1 MDKLSELKSYIPERI
16 YQRLEKKIEYFM
28 PPQSDAVKR
37 GLFTGKS
44 MVVSAPTASGK
55 TLIAEMA
62 ILNSFLSGKKSIYLA
77 PLRALISEKYEDFV
91 KENSDIKAILSI
103 GDYNEKD
110 YNIDKYDVIFASTEK
125 FDSIIR
131 NSLHKI
137 GNIGCI
143 VYDEV
148 HLLSDI
154 GRGPTLEFL
163 VTLNKLLFPNAQ
175 TIGLSATIG
184 NADEL
189 AEWLKA
195 ELVKSDFRPVKLS
208 KKKYFE
214 GELINGSVEKLNS
227 GYEDPLSNIISWLF
241 KNNKQALVFSQ
252 NKRTVVANAK
262 TIGSIIGNKLSDDDK
277 KMLISVS
284 KEVLNVLE
292 RPTTQCELLSD
303 LVKQGVAFHHAGL
316 VNKQRK
322 LIEDNFKNGLI
333 KFIVATPTLAMG
345 VNLPA
350 NTVIINSIRRYGDY
364 GMELLPA
371 IEVEQMM
378 GRAGRP
384 KYDKEGNAIVVA
396 RNEGELDI
404 IEEKY
409 FSGEIEPITSKFN
422 SEIAIRKY
430 TLNLFC
436 LGIYDKEDSVSN
448 FFNETFMHFSG
459 IDVYD
464 KIDDAIS
471 FLEENDFITGNKDK
485 IEVTRM
491 GKLVNSLYIDP
502 LTGSLFIKFIER
514 IKKKEKIDELDLLH
528 VIFCSEE
535 FRNIRLNQKEFQKY
549 EEESY
554 ELDLSAD
561 ENIVDYDRFVS
572 AIKMAHVMQD
582 WISEK
587 NEKYMEEEYGLL
599 PGEFYNILE
608 NTKWLVY
615 SLSEISKVMQL
626 RKREINEI
634 SIRIKNGIK
643 AELIPLV
650 SMPEIGRVRARKLYS
665 AGITSLKLLKEAGLE
680 RLSSLLGRGVAQK
693 VYSYLHKNENT
704 LLDRKVFV

>member
-1 MDKLSELKSYIPERI
+1 MEKLSEFKDYIPENI
-16 YQRLEKKIEYFM
+16 YERLGKKIEYLM
-28 PPQSDAVKR
+28 PPQADSVRK
-37 GLFTGKS
+37 GLFNGKNLI
-44 MVVSAPTASGK
+44 VSAPTASGK

-77 PLRALISEKYEDFV
+77 PLRALISEKYDDFT
-91 KENSDIKAILSI
+91 KDNSDIKAILSI

-110 YNIDKYDVIFASTEK
+110 YNIDKYDVVFASTEK

-131 NSLHKI
+131 NSLQKI

-143 VYDEV
+143 IYDEV

-163 VTLNKLLFPNAQ
+163 ITLNKLLFPNAQ
-175 TIGLSATIG
+175 IIGLSATIG
-184 NADEL
+184 NSDEL
-189 AEWLKA
+189 ADWLKA
-195 ELVKSDFRPVKLS
+195 DLVKSDFRPVTLS

-214 GELINGSVEKLNS
+214 GELINGSVEKLNN
-227 GYEDPLSNIISWLF
+227 GYDDPLSNLAAWLF

-252 NKRTVVANAK
+252 NKRNVVSNAK
-262 TIGSIIGNKLSDDDK
+262 TISSLIGSKLLEDDK
-277 KMLISVS
+277 KKLLSVS
-284 KEVLNVLE
+284 KEILGVLD
-292 RPTTQCELLSD
+292 RPTTQCEILSD
-303 LVKQGVAFHHAGL
+303 LVKNGVAFHHAGL
-316 VNKQRK
+316 VNRQRK
-322 LIEDNFKNGLI
+322 IIEDNFKKGLI

-371 IEVEQMM
+371 IEIEQMM

-384 KYDKEGNAIVVA
+384 RYDKEGNAIIVA
-396 RNEGELDI
+396 RNESELEI
-404 IEEKY
+404 IDQKY
-409 FSGEIEPITSKFN
+409 FSGEVEPITSKFN

-430 TLNLFC
+430 ILNLFC
-436 LGIYDKEDSVSN
+436 LGIYDKEDRISD
-448 FFNETFMHFSG
+448 FFDETFMYFSG
-459 IDVYD
+459 IEVYD
-464 KIDDAIS
+464 KIEDAVS
-471 FLEENDFITGNKDK
+471 FLEDNDFISNNKNK

-514 IKKKEKIDELDLLH
+514 IKKKESIDEIDLLH
-528 VIFCSEE
+528 VLFCSEE
-535 FRNIRLNQKEFQKY
+535 FRHIRTNQKEFQKY

-561 ENIVDYDRFVS
+561 ENIVDYDRFIS

-587 NEKYMEEEYGLL
+587 TEKYMEEEYGLL
-599 PGEFYNILE
+599 PGEFYNVLE
-608 NTKWLVY
+608 NTKWLIY
-615 SLSEISKVMQL
+615 SLNEISKVMQL
-626 RKREINEI
+626 RRKDMTELG
-634 SIRIKNGIK
+634 IRIKNGIK

-650 SMPEIGRVRARKLYS
+650 SVPEIGRVRARKLYS
-665 AGITSLKLLKEAGLE
+665 AGIISLKSLKEAGLE
-680 RLSSLLGRGVAQK
+680 RLSPLLGRGVAQK

-704 LLDRKVFV
+704 LLK

>member
-1 MDKLSELKSYIPERI
+1 MEKLSEFKDYIPENI
-16 YQRLEKKIEYFM
+16 YERLGKKIEYLM
-28 PPQSDAVKR
+28 PPQADSVRK
-37 GLFTGKS
+37 GLFNGKNLI
-44 MVVSAPTASGK
+44 VSAPTASGK

-77 PLRALISEKYEDFV
+77 PLRALISEKYDDFT
-91 KENSDIKAILSI
+91 KDNSDIKAILSI

-110 YNIDKYDVIFASTEK
+110 YNIDKYDVVFASTEK

-131 NSLHKI
+131 NSLQKI

-143 VYDEV
+143 IYDEV

-163 VTLNKLLFPNAQ
+163 ITLNKLLFPNAQ
-175 TIGLSATIG
+175 IIGLSATIG
-184 NADEL
+184 NSDEL
-189 AEWLKA
+189 ADWLKA
-195 ELVKSDFRPVKLS
+195 DLVKSDFRPVILS

-214 GELINGSVEKLNS
+214 GELINGSVEKLNN
-227 GYEDPLSNIISWLF
+227 GYDDPLSNLAAWLF

-252 NKRTVVANAK
+252 NKRNVVSNAK
-262 TIGSIIGNKLSDDDK
+262 TISSLIGSKLLEDDK
-277 KMLISVS
+277 KKLLSVS
-284 KEVLNVLE
+284 KEILGVLD
-292 RPTTQCELLSD
+292 RPTTQCEILSD
-303 LVKQGVAFHHAGL
+303 LVKNGVAFHHAGL
-316 VNKQRK
+316 VNRQRK
-322 LIEDNFKNGLI
+322 IIEDNFKKGLI

-371 IEVEQMM
+371 IEIEQMM

-384 KYDKEGNAIVVA
+384 RYDKEGNAIIVA
-396 RNEGELDI
+396 RNESELEI
-404 IEEKY
+404 IDQKY
-409 FSGEIEPITSKFN
+409 FSGEVEPITSKFN

-430 TLNLFC
+430 ILNLFC
-436 LGIYDKEDSVSN
+436 LGIYDKEDRISD
-448 FFNETFMHFSG
+448 FFDETFMYFSG
-459 IDVYD
+459 IEVYD
-464 KIDDAIS
+464 KIEDAVS
-471 FLEENDFITGNKDK
+471 FLEDNDFISNNKNK

-514 IKKKEKIDELDLLH
+514 IKKKESIDEIDLLH
-528 VIFCSEE
+528 VLFCSEE
-535 FRNIRLNQKEFQKY
+535 FRHIRTNQKEFQKY

-561 ENIVDYDRFVS
+561 ENIVDYDRFIS

-587 NEKYMEEEYGLL
+587 TEKYMEEEYGLL
-599 PGEFYNILE
+599 PGEFYNVLE
-608 NTKWLVY
+608 NTKWLIY
-615 SLSEISKVMQL
+615 SLNEISKVMQL
-626 RKREINEI
+626 RRKDMTELG
-634 SIRIKNGIK
+634 IRIKNGIK

-650 SMPEIGRVRARKLYS
+650 SVPEIGRVRARKLYS
-665 AGITSLKLLKEAGLE
+665 AGIISLKSLKEAGLE
-680 RLSSLLGRGVAQK
+680 RLSPLLGRGVAQK

-704 LLDRKVFV
+704 LLK

>member
-1 MDKLSELKSYIPERI
+1 MEKLSEFKSHIPESI
-16 YQRLEKKIEYFM
+16 YARLEKRVESLM
-28 PPQSDAVKR
+28 PPQADSVR
-37 GLFTGKS
+37 VGLFNGKNII
-44 MVVSAPTASGK
+44 VSAPTASGK

-77 PLRALISEKYEDFV
+77 PLRALISEKYEDFI
-91 KENSDIKAILSI
+91 KENPDIKAILSI
-103 GDYNEKD
+103 GDYNETD

-143 VYDEV
+143 IYDEV

-163 VTLNKLLFPNAQ
+163 ITLNKLLFPNAQ
-175 TIGLSATIG
+175 VIGLSATIG
-184 NADEL
+184 NSDEL
-189 AEWLKA
+189 ADWLKA

-214 GELINGSVEKLNS
+214 GELINGNIEKLNS
-227 GYEDPLSNIISWLF
+227 GYEDPLSNIAAWLF

-252 NKRTVVANAK
+252 NKRNVVSNAK
-262 TIGSIIGNKLSDDDK
+262 TVSSLIGGKLLEDDK
-277 KMLISVS
+277 KKLLLVS
-284 KEVLNVLE
+284 KEILGVLD
-292 RPTTQCELLSD
+292 RPTTQCEILSE
-303 LVKQGVAFHHAGL
+303 LVKNGVAFHHAGL
-316 VNKQRK
+316 VNRQRK
-322 LIEDNFKNGLI
+322 IIEDNFKKGLI

-371 IEVEQMM
+371 IEIEQMM

-384 KYDKEGNAIVVA
+384 RYDKEGNAIVIA
-396 RNEGELDI
+396 RNEGELEI
-404 IEEKY
+404 IDEKY
-409 FSGEIEPITSKFN
+409 FSGEVEPITSKFN

-436 LGIYDKEDSVSN
+436 LGIYDKEDKISD
-448 FFNETFMHFSG
+448 FFGETFMHFSG
-459 IDVYD
+459 IEVYE
-464 KIDDAIS
+464 KIEDAMS
-471 FLEENDFITGNKDK
+471 FLEENGFITDNKNK

-514 IKKKEKIDELDLLH
+514 IKKKENVEELDLMH
-528 VIFCSEE
+528 VLFCSEE
-535 FRNIRLNQKEFQKY
+535 FRNIRTNQKEFQKY

-561 ENIVDYDRFVS
+561 ENIVDYERFIS

-608 NTKWLVY
+608 NTKWLIY
-615 SLSEISKVMQL
+615 SLNEISKVMQL
-626 RKREINEI
+626 RRKDMNDMG
-634 SIRIKNGIK
+634 IRIKNGIK

-650 SMPEIGRVRARKLYS
+650 SVPEIGRVRARKLYS
-665 AGITSLKLLKEAGLE
+665 IGVVSLKSLREASLE
-680 RLSSLLGRGVAQK
+680 RLSQILGKGVAQK
-693 VYSYLHKNENT
+693 VYAYLHKNENT
-704 LLDRKVFV
+704 LLG

>member
-1 MDKLSELKSYIPERI
+1 MEKLSEFKSPIPEKI
-16 YQRLEKKIEYFM
+16 YERLEKKIEYLM
-28 PPQSDAVKR
+28 PPQVDAVRK
-37 GLFTGKS
+37 GLFTSKNII
-44 MVVSAPTASGK
+44 VSAPTASGK

-77 PLRALISEKYEDFV
+77 PLRALISEKYEEFT
-91 KENSDIKAILSI
+91 KENPDIKAILSI

-110 YNIDKYDVIFASTEK
+110 YNIEKYDVIFASTEK

-143 VYDEV
+143 IYDEV

-163 VTLNKLLFPNAQ
+163 ITLNKLLFPNAQ
-175 TIGLSATIG
+175 IIGLSATIG

-189 AEWLKA
+189 ANWLKA

-214 GELINGSVEKLNS
+214 GELINGNVEKLNN
-227 GYEDPLSNIISWLF
+227 GYEDPLSNIAAWLF

-252 NKRTVVANAK
+252 NKRNVVANAK
-262 TIGSIIGNKLSDDDK
+262 TLSSLIGGKLPEEDK
-277 KMLISVS
+277 KKLLSVS
-284 KEVLNVLE
+284 KEILGVLD
-292 RPTTQCELLSD
+292 RPTTQCEILSE
-303 LVKQGVAFHHAGL
+303 LVKNGVAFHHAGL
-316 VNKQRK
+316 VNRQRK
-322 LIEDNFKNGLI
+322 IIEDNFKKGLI

-371 IEVEQMM
+371 IEIEQMM

-384 KYDKEGNAIVVA
+384 RYDKEGNAIIVA

-404 IEEKY
+404 IDEKY
-409 FSGEIEPITSKFN
+409 FSGEVEPITSKFN
-422 SEIAIRKY
+422 NEIAIRKY

-436 LGIYDKEDSVSN
+436 LGIYDKEDKISD
-448 FFNETFMHFSG
+448 FFDETFMHFSD
-459 IDVYD
+459 IEVYD
-464 KIDDAIS
+464 KIEDAVS
-471 FLEENDFITGNKDK
+471 FLEENDFIVGKKDK

-491 GKLVNSLYIDP
+491 GKLINSLYIDP

-514 IKKKEKIDELDLLH
+514 IKKKESVDEIDLLH
-528 VIFCSEE
+528 VLFCSEE
-535 FRNIRLNQKEFQKY
+535 FRNIRTNQKEFQKY

-561 ENIVDYDRFVS
+561 ENIVDYDRFIS

-587 NEKYMEEEYGLL
+587 TEKYMEEEYGLL

-615 SLSEISKVMQL
+615 SLNEISKVMQL
-626 RKREINEI
+626 RRKDMNEMG
-634 SIRIKNGIK
+634 IRIKNGIK

-650 SMPEIGRVRARKLYS
+650 SVPEIGRVRARKLYS
-665 AGITSLKLLKEAGLE
+665 TGITSLKSLKEASLE

-704 LLDRKVFV
+704 LLG

>member
-1 MDKLSELKSYIPERI
+1 MEKLSEFKSHIPESI
-16 YQRLEKKIEYFM
+16 YARLEKRVEYLM
-28 PPQSDAVKR
+28 PPQADSVR
-37 GLFTGKS
+37 VGLFNGKNII
-44 MVVSAPTASGK
+44 VSAPTASGK

-77 PLRALISEKYEDFV
+77 PLRALISEKYEDFI
-91 KENSDIKAILSI
+91 KENPDIKAILSI
-103 GDYNEKD
+103 GDYNETD

-143 VYDEV
+143 IYDEV

-163 VTLNKLLFPNAQ
+163 ITLNKLLFPNAQ
-175 TIGLSATIG
+175 IIGLSATIG
-184 NADEL
+184 NSDEL
-189 AEWLKA
+189 ADWLKA

-214 GELINGSVEKLNS
+214 GELINGNIEKLNS
-227 GYEDPLSNIISWLF
+227 GYEDPLSNIAAWLF

-252 NKRTVVANAK
+252 NKRNVVSNAK
-262 TIGSIIGNKLSDDDK
+262 TVSSLIGGKLLEDDK
-277 KMLISVS
+277 KKLLLVS
-284 KEVLNVLE
+284 KEILGVLD
-292 RPTTQCELLSD
+292 RPTTQCEILSE
-303 LVKQGVAFHHAGL
+303 LVKNGVAFHHAGL
-316 VNKQRK
+316 VNRQRK
-322 LIEDNFKNGLI
+322 IIEDNFKKGLI

-371 IEVEQMM
+371 IEIEQMM

-384 KYDKEGNAIVVA
+384 RYDKEGNAIVIA
-396 RNEGELDI
+396 RNEGELEI
-404 IEEKY
+404 IDEKY
-409 FSGEIEPITSKFN
+409 FSGEVEPITSKFN

-436 LGIYDKEDSVSN
+436 LGIYDKEDKISD
-448 FFNETFMHFSG
+448 FFGETFMHFSG
-459 IDVYD
+459 IEVYE
-464 KIDDAIS
+464 KIEDAMS
-471 FLEENDFITGNKDK
+471 FLEENGFITDNKNK

-514 IKKKEKIDELDLLH
+514 IKKKENVEELDLMH
-528 VIFCSEE
+528 VLFCSEE
-535 FRNIRLNQKEFQKY
+535 FRNIRTNQKEFQKY

-561 ENIVDYDRFVS
+561 ENIVDYERFIS

-608 NTKWLVY
+608 NTKWLIY
-615 SLSEISKVMQL
+615 SLNEISKVMQL
-626 RKREINEI
+626 RRKDMNDMG
-634 SIRIKNGIK
+634 IRIKNGIK

-650 SMPEIGRVRARKLYS
+650 SVPEIGRVRARKLYS
-665 AGITSLKLLKEAGLE
+665 IGVVSLKSLREASLE
-680 RLSSLLGRGVAQK
+680 RLSQILGKGVAQK
-693 VYSYLHKNENT
+693 VYAYLHKNENT
-704 LLDRKVFV
+704 LLG

>member
-1 MDKLSELKSYIPERI
+1 MEKLSEFKSPIPEKI
-16 YQRLEKKIEYFM
+16 YERLEKKIEYLM
-28 PPQSDAVKR
+28 PPQVDAVRK
-37 GLFTGKS
+37 GLFTSKNII
-44 MVVSAPTASGK
+44 VSAPTASGK

-77 PLRALISEKYEDFV
+77 PLRALISEKYEEFT
-91 KENSDIKAILSI
+91 KENPDIKAILSI

-110 YNIDKYDVIFASTEK
+110 YNIEKYDVIFASTEK

-143 VYDEV
+143 IYDEI

-163 VTLNKLLFPNAQ
+163 ITLNKLLFPNAQ
-175 TIGLSATIG
+175 IIGLSATIG

-189 AEWLKA
+189 ANWLKA

-214 GELINGSVEKLNS
+214 GELINGNVEKLNN
-227 GYEDPLSNIISWLF
+227 GYEDPLSNIAAWLF

-252 NKRTVVANAK
+252 NKRNVVANAK
-262 TIGSIIGNKLSDDDK
+262 TLSSLIGGKLPEEDK
-277 KMLISVS
+277 KKLLSVS
-284 KEVLNVLE
+284 KEILGVLD
-292 RPTTQCELLSD
+292 RPTTQCEILSE
-303 LVKQGVAFHHAGL
+303 LVKNGVAFHHAGL
-316 VNKQRK
+316 VNRQRK
-322 LIEDNFKNGLI
+322 IIEDNFKKGLI

-371 IEVEQMM
+371 IEIEQMM

-384 KYDKEGNAIVVA
+384 RYDKEGNAIIVA

-404 IEEKY
+404 IDEKY
-409 FSGEIEPITSKFN
+409 FSGEVEPITSKFN
-422 SEIAIRKY
+422 NEIAIRKY

-436 LGIYDKEDSVSN
+436 LGIYDKEDKISD
-448 FFNETFMHFSG
+448 FFDETFMHFSD
-459 IDVYD
+459 IEVYD
-464 KIDDAIS
+464 KIEDAVS
-471 FLEENDFITGNKDK
+471 FLEENDFIVGKKDK

-491 GKLVNSLYIDP
+491 GKLINSLYIDP

-514 IKKKEKIDELDLLH
+514 IKKKESVDEIDLLH
-528 VIFCSEE
+528 VLFCSEE
-535 FRNIRLNQKEFQKY
+535 FRNIRTNQKEFQKY

-561 ENIVDYDRFVS
+561 ENIVDYDRFIS
-572 AIKMAHVMQD
+572 AIKMAHVIQD

-587 NEKYMEEEYGLL
+587 TEKYMEEEYGLL

-615 SLSEISKVMQL
+615 SLNEISKVMQL
-626 RKREINEI
+626 RRKDMNEMG
-634 SIRIKNGIK
+634 IRIKNGIK

-650 SMPEIGRVRARKLYS
+650 SVPEIGRVRARKLYS
-665 AGITSLKLLKEAGLE
+665 TGITSLKSLKEASLE

-704 LLDRKVFV
+704 LLG

>member
-1 MDKLSELKSYIPERI
+1 MEKLSEFKDYIPENI
-16 YQRLEKKIEYFM
+16 YERLGKKIEYLM
-28 PPQSDAVKR
+28 PPQADSVRK
-37 GLFTGKS
+37 GLFNGKNLI
-44 MVVSAPTASGK
+44 VSAPTASGK

-77 PLRALISEKYEDFV
+77 PLRALISEKYDDFT
-91 KENSDIKAILSI
+91 KDNSDIKAILSI

-110 YNIDKYDVIFASTEK
+110 YNIDKYDVVFASTEK

-131 NSLHKI
+131 NSLQKI

-143 VYDEV
+143 IYDEV

-163 VTLNKLLFPNAQ
+163 ITLNKLLFPNAQ
-175 TIGLSATIG
+175 IIGLSVTIG
-184 NADEL
+184 NSDEL
-189 AEWLKA
+189 ADWLKA
-195 ELVKSDFRPVKLS
+195 DLVKSDFRPVILS

-214 GELINGSVEKLNS
+214 GELINGSVEKLNN
-227 GYEDPLSNIISWLF
+227 GYDDPLSNITAWLF

-252 NKRTVVANAK
+252 NKRNVVSNAK
-262 TIGSIIGNKLSDDDK
+262 TISSLIGSKLLEDDK
-277 KMLISVS
+277 KKLLSVS
-284 KEVLNVLE
+284 KEILGVLD
-292 RPTTQCELLSD
+292 RPTTQCEILSD
-303 LVKQGVAFHHAGL
+303 LVKNGVAFHHAGL
-316 VNKQRK
+316 VNRQRK
-322 LIEDNFKNGLI
+322 IIEDNFKKGLI

-371 IEVEQMM
+371 IEIEQMM

-384 KYDKEGNAIVVA
+384 RYDKEGNAIIVA
-396 RNEGELDI
+396 RNESELEI
-404 IEEKY
+404 IDQKY
-409 FSGEIEPITSKFN
+409 FSGEVEPITSKFN

-430 TLNLFC
+430 ILNLFC
-436 LGIYDKEDSVSN
+436 LGIYDKEDRISD
-448 FFNETFMHFSG
+448 FFDETFMYFSG
-459 IDVYD
+459 IEVYD
-464 KIDDAIS
+464 KIEDAVS
-471 FLEENDFITGNKDK
+471 FLEDNDFISNNKNK

-514 IKKKEKIDELDLLH
+514 IKKKESIDEIDLLH
-528 VIFCSEE
+528 VLFCSEE
-535 FRNIRLNQKEFQKY
+535 FRHIRTNQKEFQKY

-561 ENIVDYDRFVS
+561 ENIVDYDRFIS

-587 NEKYMEEEYGLL
+587 TEKYMEEEYGLL
-599 PGEFYNILE
+599 PGEFYNVLE
-608 NTKWLVY
+608 NTKWLIY
-615 SLSEISKVMQL
+615 SLNEISKVMQL
-626 RKREINEI
+626 RRKDMTELG
-634 SIRIKNGIK
+634 IRIKNGIK

-650 SMPEIGRVRARKLYS
+650 SVPEIGRVRARKLYS
-665 AGITSLKLLKEAGLE
+665 AGIISLKSLKEAGLE
-680 RLSSLLGRGVAQK
+680 RLSPLLGRGVAQK

-704 LLDRKVFV
+704 LLK

>member
-1 MDKLSELKSYIPERI
+1 MEKLSEFKSHIPESI
-16 YQRLEKKIEYFM
+16 YARLEKRVESLM
-28 PPQSDAVKR
+28 PPQADSVR
-37 GLFTGKS
+37 VGLFNGKNII
-44 MVVSAPTASGK
+44 VSAPTASGK

-77 PLRALISEKYEDFV
+77 PLRALISEKYEDFI
-91 KENSDIKAILSI
+91 KENPDIKAILSI
-103 GDYNEKD
+103 GDYNETD

-143 VYDEV
+143 IYDEV

-163 VTLNKLLFPNAQ
+163 ITLNKLLFPNAQ
-175 TIGLSATIG
+175 IIGLSATIG
-184 NADEL
+184 NSDEL
-189 AEWLKA
+189 ADWLKA

-214 GELINGSVEKLNS
+214 GELINGNIEKLNS
-227 GYEDPLSNIISWLF
+227 GYEDPLSNIAAWLF

-252 NKRTVVANAK
+252 NKRNVVSNAK
-262 TIGSIIGNKLSDDDK
+262 TVSSLIGGKLLEDDK
-277 KMLISVS
+277 KKLLLVS
-284 KEVLNVLE
+284 KEILGVLD
-292 RPTTQCELLSD
+292 RPTTQCEILSE
-303 LVKQGVAFHHAGL
+303 LVKNGVAFHHAGL
-316 VNKQRK
+316 VNRQRK
-322 LIEDNFKNGLI
+322 IIEDNFKKGLI

-371 IEVEQMM
+371 IEIEQMM

-384 KYDKEGNAIVVA
+384 RYDKEGNAIVIA
-396 RNEGELDI
+396 RNEGELEI
-404 IEEKY
+404 IDEKY
-409 FSGEIEPITSKFN
+409 FSGEVEPITSKFN

-436 LGIYDKEDSVSN
+436 LGIYDKEDKISD
-448 FFNETFMHFSG
+448 FFGETFMHFSG
-459 IDVYD
+459 IEVYE
-464 KIDDAIS
+464 KIEDAMS
-471 FLEENDFITGNKDK
+471 FLEENGFITDNKNK

-514 IKKKEKIDELDLLH
+514 IKKKENVEELDLMH
-528 VIFCSEE
+528 VLFCSEE
-535 FRNIRLNQKEFQKY
+535 FRNIRTNQKEFQKY

-561 ENIVDYDRFVS
+561 ENIVDYERFIS

-608 NTKWLVY
+608 NTKWLIY
-615 SLSEISKVMQL
+615 SLNEISKVMQL
-626 RKREINEI
+626 RRKDMNDMG
-634 SIRIKNGIK
+634 IRIKNGIK

-650 SMPEIGRVRARKLYS
+650 SVPEIGRVRARKLYS
-665 AGITSLKLLKEAGLE
+665 IGVVSLKSLREASLE
-680 RLSSLLGRGVAQK
+680 RLSQILGKGVAQK
-693 VYSYLHKNENT
+693 VYAYLHKNENT
-704 LLDRKVFV
+704 LLG

>member
-1 MDKLSELKSYIPERI
+1 MEKLSEFKDYIPENI
-16 YQRLEKKIEYFM
+16 YERLGKKIEYLM
-28 PPQSDAVKR
+28 PPQADSVRK
-37 GLFTGKS
+37 GLFNGKNLI
-44 MVVSAPTASGK
+44 VSAPTASGK

-77 PLRALISEKYEDFV
+77 PLRALISEKYDDFT
-91 KENSDIKAILSI
+91 KDNSDIKAILSI

-110 YNIDKYDVIFASTEK
+110 YNIDKYDVVFASTEK

-131 NSLHKI
+131 NSLQKI

-143 VYDEV
+143 IYDEV

-163 VTLNKLLFPNAQ
+163 ITLNKLLFPNAQ
-175 TIGLSATIG
+175 IIGLSATIG
-184 NADEL
+184 NSDEL
-189 AEWLKA
+189 ADWLKA
-195 ELVKSDFRPVKLS
+195 DLVKSDFRPVILS

-214 GELINGSVEKLNS
+214 GELINGSVEKLNN
-227 GYEDPLSNIISWLF
+227 GYDDPLSNLAAWLF

-252 NKRTVVANAK
+252 NKRNVVSNAK
-262 TIGSIIGNKLSDDDK
+262 TISSLIGSKLLEDDK
-277 KMLISVS
+277 KKLLSVS
-284 KEVLNVLE
+284 KEILGVLD
-292 RPTTQCELLSD
+292 RPTTQCEILSD
-303 LVKQGVAFHHAGL
+303 LVKNGVAFHHAGL
-316 VNKQRK
+316 VNRQRK
-322 LIEDNFKNGLI
+322 IIEDNFKKGLI

-371 IEVEQMM
+371 IEIEQMM

-384 KYDKEGNAIVVA
+384 RYDKEGNAIIVA
-396 RNEGELDI
+396 RNESELEI
-404 IEEKY
+404 IDQKY
-409 FSGEIEPITSKFN
+409 FSGEVEPITSKFN

-430 TLNLFC
+430 ILNLFC
-436 LGIYDKEDSVSN
+436 LGIYDKEDRISD
-448 FFNETFMHFSG
+448 FFDETFMYFSG
-459 IDVYD
+459 IEVYD
-464 KIDDAIS
+464 KIEDAVS
-471 FLEENDFITGNKDK
+471 FLEDNDFISNNNNK

-514 IKKKEKIDELDLLH
+514 IKKKESIDEIDLLH
-528 VIFCSEE
+528 VLFCSEE
-535 FRNIRLNQKEFQKY
+535 FRHIRTNQKEFQKY

-561 ENIVDYDRFVS
+561 ENIVDYDRFIS

-587 NEKYMEEEYGLL
+587 TEKYMEEEYGLL
-599 PGEFYNILE
+599 PGEFYNVLE
-608 NTKWLVY
+608 NTKWLIY
-615 SLSEISKVMQL
+615 SLNEISKVMQL
-626 RKREINEI
+626 RRKDMTELG
-634 SIRIKNGIK
+634 IRIKNGIK

-650 SMPEIGRVRARKLYS
+650 SVPEIGRVRARKLYS
-665 AGITSLKLLKEAGLE
+665 AGIISLKSLKEAGLE
-680 RLSSLLGRGVAQK
+680 RLSPLLGRGVAQK

-704 LLDRKVFV
+704 LLK

>member
-1 MDKLSELKSYIPERI
+1 MEKLSEFKSPIPEKI
-16 YQRLEKKIEYFM
+16 YERLEKKIEYLM
-28 PPQSDAVKR
+28 PPQVDAVRK
-37 GLFTGKS
+37 GLFTSKNII
-44 MVVSAPTASGK
+44 VSAPTASGK

-77 PLRALISEKYEDFV
+77 PLRALISEKYEEFT
-91 KENSDIKAILSI
+91 KENPDIKAILSI

-110 YNIDKYDVIFASTEK
+110 YNIEKYDVIFASTEK

-143 VYDEV
+143 IYDEI

-163 VTLNKLLFPNAQ
+163 ITLNKLLFPNAQ
-175 TIGLSATIG
+175 IIGLSATIG

-189 AEWLKA
+189 ANWLKA

-214 GELINGSVEKLNS
+214 GELINGNVEKLNN
-227 GYEDPLSNIISWLF
+227 GYEDPLSNIAAWLF

-252 NKRTVVANAK
+252 NKRNVVANAK
-262 TIGSIIGNKLSDDDK
+262 TLSSLIGGKLPEEDK
-277 KMLISVS
+277 KKLLSVS
-284 KEVLNVLE
+284 KEILGVLD
-292 RPTTQCELLSD
+292 RPTTQCEILSE
-303 LVKQGVAFHHAGL
+303 LVKNGVAFHHAGL
-316 VNKQRK
+316 VNRQRK
-322 LIEDNFKNGLI
+322 IIEDNFKKGLI

-371 IEVEQMM
+371 IEIEQMM

-384 KYDKEGNAIVVA
+384 RYDKEGNAIIVA

-404 IEEKY
+404 IDEKY
-409 FSGEIEPITSKFN
+409 FSGEVEPITSKFN
-422 SEIAIRKY
+422 NEIAIRKY

-436 LGIYDKEDSVSN
+436 LGIYDKEDKISD
-448 FFNETFMHFSG
+448 FFDETFMHFSD
-459 IDVYD
+459 IEVYD
-464 KIDDAIS
+464 KIEDAVS
-471 FLEENDFITGNKDK
+471 FLEENDFIVGKKDK

-491 GKLVNSLYIDP
+491 GKLINSLYIDP

-514 IKKKEKIDELDLLH
+514 IKKKESVDEIDLLH
-528 VIFCSEE
+528 VLFCSEE
-535 FRNIRLNQKEFQKY
+535 FRNIRTNQKEFQKY

-561 ENIVDYDRFVS
+561 ENIVDYDRFIS

-587 NEKYMEEEYGLL
+587 TEKYMEEEYGLL

-615 SLSEISKVMQL
+615 SLNEISKVMQL
-626 RKREINEI
+626 RRKDMNEMG
-634 SIRIKNGIK
+634 IRIKNGIK

-650 SMPEIGRVRARKLYS
+650 SVPEIGRVRARKLYS
-665 AGITSLKLLKEAGLE
+665 TGITSLKSLKEASLE

-704 LLDRKVFV
+704 LLG

>member
-1 MDKLSELKSYIPERI
+1 MEKLSEFKSPIPEKI
-16 YQRLEKKIEYFM
+16 YERLEKKIEYLM
-28 PPQSDAVKR
+28 PPQVDAVRK
-37 GLFTGKS
+37 GLFTSKNII
-44 MVVSAPTASGK
+44 VSAPTASGK

-77 PLRALISEKYEDFV
+77 PLRALISEKYEEFT
-91 KENSDIKAILSI
+91 KENPDIKAILSI

-110 YNIDKYDVIFASTEK
+110 YNIEKYDVIFASTEK

-143 VYDEV
+143 IYDEV

-163 VTLNKLLFPNAQ
+163 ITLNKLLFPNAQ
-175 TIGLSATIG
+175 IIGLSATIG

-189 AEWLKA
+189 ANWLKA

-214 GELINGSVEKLNS
+214 GELINGNVEKLNN
-227 GYEDPLSNIISWLF
+227 GYEDPLSNIAAWLF

-252 NKRTVVANAK
+252 NKRNVVANAK
-262 TIGSIIGNKLSDDDK
+262 TLSSLIGGKLPEEDK
-277 KMLISVS
+277 KKLLSVS
-284 KEVLNVLE
+284 KEILGVLD
-292 RPTTQCELLSD
+292 RPTTQCEILSE
-303 LVKQGVAFHHAGL
+303 LVKNGVAFHHAGL
-316 VNKQRK
+316 VNRQRK
-322 LIEDNFKNGLI
+322 IIEDNFKKGLI

-371 IEVEQMM
+371 IEIEQMM

-384 KYDKEGNAIVVA
+384 RYDKEGNAIIVA

-404 IEEKY
+404 IDEKY
-409 FSGEIEPITSKFN
+409 FSGEVEPITSKFN
-422 SEIAIRKY
+422 NEIAIRKY

-436 LGIYDKEDSVSN
+436 LGIYDKEDKISD
-448 FFNETFMHFSG
+448 FFDETFMHFSD
-459 IDVYD
+459 IEVYD
-464 KIDDAIS
+464 KIEDAVS
-471 FLEENDFITGNKDK
+471 FLEENDFILGKKDK

-491 GKLVNSLYIDP
+491 GKLINSLYIDP

-514 IKKKEKIDELDLLH
+514 IKKKESVDEIDLLH
-528 VIFCSEE
+528 VLFCSEE
-535 FRNIRLNQKEFQKY
+535 FRNIRTNQKEFQKY

-561 ENIVDYDRFVS
+561 ENIVDYDRFIS
-572 AIKMAHVMQD
+572 AIKMAHVIQD

-587 NEKYMEEEYGLL
+587 TEKYMEEEYGLL

-615 SLSEISKVMQL
+615 SLNEISKVMQL
-626 RKREINEI
+626 RRKDMNEMG
-634 SIRIKNGIK
+634 IRIKNGIK

-650 SMPEIGRVRARKLYS
+650 SVPEIGRVRARKLYS
-665 AGITSLKLLKEAGLE
+665 TGITSLKSLKEASLE

-704 LLDRKVFV
+704 LLG

>member
-1 MDKLSELKSYIPERI
+1 MEKLSEFKDYIPENI
-16 YQRLEKKIEYFM
+16 YERLGKKIEYLM
-28 PPQSDAVKR
+28 PPQADSVRK
-37 GLFTGKS
+37 GLFNGKNLI
-44 MVVSAPTASGK
+44 VSAPTASGK

-77 PLRALISEKYEDFV
+77 PLRALISEKYDDFT
-91 KENSDIKAILSI
+91 KDNSDIKAILSI

-110 YNIDKYDVIFASTEK
+110 YNIDKYDVVFASTEK

-131 NSLHKI
+131 NSLQKI

-143 VYDEV
+143 IYDEV

-163 VTLNKLLFPNAQ
+163 ITLNKLLFPNAQ
-175 TIGLSATIG
+175 IIGLSATIG
-184 NADEL
+184 NSDEL
-189 AEWLKA
+189 ADWLKA
-195 ELVKSDFRPVKLS
+195 DLVKSDFRPVILS

-214 GELINGSVEKLNS
+214 GELINGSVEKLNN
-227 GYEDPLSNIISWLF
+227 GYDDPLSNITAWLF

-252 NKRTVVANAK
+252 NKRNVVSNAK
-262 TIGSIIGNKLSDDDK
+262 TISSLIGSKLLEDDK
-277 KMLISVS
+277 KKLLSVS
-284 KEVLNVLE
+284 KEILGVLD
-292 RPTTQCELLSD
+292 RPTTQCEILSD
-303 LVKQGVAFHHAGL
+303 LVKNGVAFHHAGL
-316 VNKQRK
+316 VNRQRK
-322 LIEDNFKNGLI
+322 IIEDNFKKGLI

-371 IEVEQMM
+371 IEIEQMM

-384 KYDKEGNAIVVA
+384 RYDKEGNAIIVA
-396 RNEGELDI
+396 RNESELEI
-404 IEEKY
+404 IDQKY
-409 FSGEIEPITSKFN
+409 FSGEVEPITSKFN

-430 TLNLFC
+430 ILNLFC
-436 LGIYDKEDSVSN
+436 LGIYDKEDRISD
-448 FFNETFMHFSG
+448 FFDETFMYFSG
-459 IDVYD
+459 IEVYD
-464 KIDDAIS
+464 KIEDAVS
-471 FLEENDFITGNKDK
+471 FLEDNDFISNNNNK

-514 IKKKEKIDELDLLH
+514 IKKKESIDEIDLLH
-528 VIFCSEE
+528 VLFCSEE
-535 FRNIRLNQKEFQKY
+535 FRHIRTNQKEFQKY

-561 ENIVDYDRFVS
+561 ENIVDYDRFIS

-587 NEKYMEEEYGLL
+587 TEKYMEEEYGLL
-599 PGEFYNILE
+599 PGEFYNVLE
-608 NTKWLVY
+608 NTKWLIY
-615 SLSEISKVMQL
+615 SLNEISKVMQL
-626 RKREINEI
+626 RRKDMTELG
-634 SIRIKNGIK
+634 IRIKNGIK

-650 SMPEIGRVRARKLYS
+650 SVPEIGRVRARKLYS
-665 AGITSLKLLKEAGLE
+665 AGIISLKSLKEAGLE
-680 RLSSLLGRGVAQK
+680 RLSPLLGRGVAQK

-704 LLDRKVFV
+704 LLK

>member
-1 MDKLSELKSYIPERI
+1 MEKLSEFKDYIPENI
-16 YQRLEKKIEYFM
+16 YERLGKKIEYLM
-28 PPQSDAVKR
+28 PPQADSVRK
-37 GLFTGKS
+37 GLFNGKNLI
-44 MVVSAPTASGK
+44 VSAPTASGK

-77 PLRALISEKYEDFV
+77 PLRALISEKYDDFT
-91 KENSDIKAILSI
+91 KDNSDIKAILSI

-110 YNIDKYDVIFASTEK
+110 YNIDKYDVVFASTEK

-131 NSLHKI
+131 NSLQKI

-143 VYDEV
+143 IYDEV

-163 VTLNKLLFPNAQ
+163 ITLNKLLFPNAQ
-175 TIGLSATIG
+175 IIGLSATIG
-184 NADEL
+184 NSDEL
-189 AEWLKA
+189 ADWLKA
-195 ELVKSDFRPVKLS
+195 DLVKSDFRPVILS

-214 GELINGSVEKLNS
+214 GELINGSVEKLNN
-227 GYEDPLSNIISWLF
+227 GYDDPLSNITAWLF

-252 NKRTVVANAK
+252 NKRNVVSNAK
-262 TIGSIIGNKLSDDDK
+262 TISSLIGSKLLEDDK
-277 KMLISVS
+277 KKLLSVS
-284 KEVLNVLE
+284 KEILGVLD
-292 RPTTQCELLSD
+292 RPTTQCEILSD
-303 LVKQGVAFHHAGL
+303 LVKNGVAFHHAGL
-316 VNKQRK
+316 VNRQRK
-322 LIEDNFKNGLI
+322 IIEDNFKKGLI

-371 IEVEQMM
+371 IEIEQMI

-384 KYDKEGNAIVVA
+384 RYDKEGNAIIVA
-396 RNEGELDI
+396 RNESELEI
-404 IEEKY
+404 IDQKY
-409 FSGEIEPITSKFN
+409 FSGEVEPITSKFN

-430 TLNLFC
+430 ILNLFC
-436 LGIYDKEDSVSN
+436 LGIYDKEDRISD
-448 FFNETFMHFSG
+448 FFDETFMYFSG
-459 IDVYD
+459 IEVYD
-464 KIDDAIS
+464 KIEDAVS
-471 FLEENDFITGNKDK
+471 FLEDNDFISNNKNK

-514 IKKKEKIDELDLLH
+514 IKKKESIDEIDLLH
-528 VIFCSEE
+528 VLFCSEE
-535 FRNIRLNQKEFQKY
+535 FRHIRTNQKEFQKY

-561 ENIVDYDRFVS
+561 ENIVDYDRFIS

-587 NEKYMEEEYGLL
+587 TEKYMEEEYGLL
-599 PGEFYNILE
+599 PGEFYNVLE
-608 NTKWLVY
+608 NTKWLIY
-615 SLSEISKVMQL
+615 SLNEISKVMQL
-626 RKREINEI
+626 RRKDMTELG
-634 SIRIKNGIK
+634 IRIKNGIK

-650 SMPEIGRVRARKLYS
+650 SVPEIGRVRARKLYS
-665 AGITSLKLLKEAGLE
+665 TGIISLKSLKEAGLE
-680 RLSSLLGRGVAQK
+680 RLSPLLGRGVAQK

-704 LLDRKVFV
+704 LLK

>member
-1 MDKLSELKSYIPERI
+1 MEKLSEFKDYIPENI
-16 YQRLEKKIEYFM
+16 YERLGKKIEYLM
-28 PPQSDAVKR
+28 PPQADSVRK
-37 GLFTGKS
+37 GLFNGKNLI
-44 MVVSAPTASGK
+44 VSAPTASGK

-77 PLRALISEKYEDFV
+77 PLRALISEKYDDFT
-91 KENSDIKAILSI
+91 KDNSDIKAILSI

-110 YNIDKYDVIFASTEK
+110 YNIDKYDVVFASTEK

-131 NSLHKI
+131 NSLQKI

-143 VYDEV
+143 IYDEV

-163 VTLNKLLFPNAQ
+163 ITLNKLLFPNAQ
-175 TIGLSATIG
+175 IIGLSATIG
-184 NADEL
+184 NSDEL
-189 AEWLKA
+189 ADWLKA
-195 ELVKSDFRPVKLS
+195 DLVKSDFRPVILS

-214 GELINGSVEKLNS
+214 GELINGSVEKLNN
-227 GYEDPLSNIISWLF
+227 GYDDPLSNITAWLF

-252 NKRTVVANAK
+252 NKRNVVSNAK
-262 TIGSIIGNKLSDDDK
+262 TISSLIGSKLLEDDK
-277 KMLISVS
+277 KKLLSVS
-284 KEVLNVLE
+284 KEILGVLD
-292 RPTTQCELLSD
+292 RPTTQCEILSD
-303 LVKQGVAFHHAGL
+303 LVKNGVAFHHAGL
-316 VNKQRK
+316 VNRQRK
-322 LIEDNFKNGLI
+322 IIEDNFKKGLI

-371 IEVEQMM
+371 IEIEQMM

-384 KYDKEGNAIVVA
+384 RYDKEGNAIIVA
-396 RNEGELDI
+396 RSESELEI
-404 IEEKY
+404 IDQKY
-409 FSGEIEPITSKFN
+409 FSGEVEPITSKFN

-430 TLNLFC
+430 ILNLFC
-436 LGIYDKEDSVSN
+436 LGIYDKEDRISD
-448 FFNETFMHFSG
+448 FFDETFMYFSG
-459 IDVYD
+459 IEVYD
-464 KIDDAIS
+464 KIEDAVS
-471 FLEENDFITGNKDK
+471 FLEDNDFILNNKNK

-514 IKKKEKIDELDLLH
+514 IKKKESIDEIDLLH
-528 VIFCSEE
+528 VLFCSEE
-535 FRNIRLNQKEFQKY
+535 FRHIRTNQKEFQKY

-561 ENIVDYDRFVS
+561 ENIVDYDRFIS

-587 NEKYMEEEYGLL
+587 TEKYMEEEYGLL
-599 PGEFYNILE
+599 PGEFYNVLE
-608 NTKWLVY
+608 NTKWLIY
-615 SLSEISKVMQL
+615 SLNEISKVMQL
-626 RKREINEI
+626 RRKDMTELG
-634 SIRIKNGIK
+634 IRIKNGIK

-650 SMPEIGRVRARKLYS
+650 SVPEIGRVRARKLYS
-665 AGITSLKLLKEAGLE
+665 AGIISLKSLKEAGLE
-680 RLSSLLGRGVAQK
+680 RLSPLLGRGVAQK

-704 LLDRKVFV
+704 LLK

>member
-1 MDKLSELKSYIPERI
+1 MEKLSDFKGYIPEKI
-16 YQRLEKKIEYFM
+16 YEILKEKIEYFM
-28 PPQSDAVKR
+28 PPQADAVKK
-37 GLFTGKS
+37 GLFTGKNII
-44 MVVSAPTASGK
+44 VSAPTASGK
-55 TLIAEMA
+55 TLIGEMA
-62 ILNSFLSGKKSIYLA
+62 ILNSFFSGKKSIYLA

-91 KENSDIKAILSI
+91 KENKDIKATLSI

-110 YNIDKYDVIFASTEK
+110 YDIDKYDVIFASTEK

-137 GNIGCI
+137 GNIGCVI
-143 VYDEV
+143 YDEV

-163 VTLNKLLFPNAQ
+163 ITLDKLLFPNAQ
-175 TIGLSATIG
+175 IIGLSATIG
-184 NADEL
+184 NADEM

-195 ELVKSDFRPVKLS
+195 ELIKSDFRPIKLS

-214 GELINGSVEKLNS
+214 GELINGNVEKINS
-227 GYEDPLSNIISWLF
+227 GYEDPLSNITSWLF

-262 TIGSIIGNKLSDDDK
+262 TIASLIGNKLSEDDRK
-277 KMLISVS
+277 SLLSIS

-292 RPTTQCELLSD
+292 RPTTQCEMLSD
-303 LVKQGVAFHHAGL
+303 IIKSGVAFHHAGL

-322 LIEDNFKNGLI
+322 LIEDNFKKGLI
-333 KFIVATPTLAMG
+333 KFIVSTPTLAMG

-350 NTVIINSIRRYGDY
+350 NTVVINSIRRYGDY

-396 RNEGELDI
+396 RNDNDLDI

-409 FSGEIEPITSKFN
+409 FSGELEPITSKFN

-436 LGIYDKEDSVSN
+436 LGIYDKEDSISN
-448 FFNETFMHFSG
+448 FFDETFMHFG
-459 IDVYD
+459 EIDVYD
-464 KIDDAIS
+464 KIDDAVS
-471 FLEENDFITGNKDK
+471 FLEENDFIEENNGK

-491 GKLVNSLYIDP
+491 GKLINSLYIDP
-502 LTGSLFIKFIER
+502 LTGSLFIKFIDR
-514 IKKKEKIDELDLLH
+514 IKKKERIEELDLLH

-535 FRNIRLNQKEFQKY
+535 FRNIRVNQKEFQKY

-561 ENIVDYDRFVS
+561 ENIVDYDRFIS

-582 WISEK
+582 WLSEK
-587 NEKYMEEEYGLL
+587 TEKYMEEEYGLL

-615 SLSEISKVMQL
+615 SLSEIGKVMQL
-626 RKREINEI
+626 RRREINEMG
-634 SIRIKNGIK
+634 IRIKNGIK
-643 AELIPLV
+643 EELIPLI
-650 SMPEIGRVRARKLYS
+650 SIPDIGRVRARKLYS
-665 AGITSLKLLKEAGLE
+665 AGITSLKALKEVGIE
-680 RLSSLLGRGVAQK
+680 RLSSLLGRGIAQK
-693 VYSYLHKNENT
+693 VYAYLHKNENT
-704 LLDRKVFV
+704 LLNRKVFV

>member
-1 MDKLSELKSYIPERI
+1 MEKLSEFKSPIPEKI
-16 YQRLEKKIEYFM
+16 YERLEKKIEYLM
-28 PPQSDAVKR
+28 PPQVDAVRK
-37 GLFTGKS
+37 GLFTSKNII
-44 MVVSAPTASGK
+44 VSAPTASGK

-77 PLRALISEKYEDFV
+77 PLRALISEKYEEFT
-91 KENSDIKAILSI
+91 KENPDIKAILSI

-110 YNIDKYDVIFASTEK
+110 YNIEKYDVIFASTEK

-143 VYDEV
+143 IYDEI

-163 VTLNKLLFPNAQ
+163 ITLNKLLFPNAQ
-175 TIGLSATIG
+175 IIGLSATIG

-189 AEWLKA
+189 ANWLKA

-214 GELINGSVEKLNS
+214 GELINGNVEKLNN
-227 GYEDPLSNIISWLF
+227 GYEDPLSNIAAWLF

-252 NKRTVVANAK
+252 NKRNVVANAK
-262 TIGSIIGNKLSDDDK
+262 TLSSLIGGKLPEEDK
-277 KMLISVS
+277 KKLLSVS
-284 KEVLNVLE
+284 KEILGVLD
-292 RPTTQCELLSD
+292 RPTTQCEILSE
-303 LVKQGVAFHHAGL
+303 LVKNGVAFHHAGL
-316 VNKQRK
+316 VNRQRK
-322 LIEDNFKNGLI
+322 IIEDNFKKGLI

-371 IEVEQMM
+371 IEIEQMM

-384 KYDKEGNAIVVA
+384 RYDKEGNAIIVA

-404 IEEKY
+404 IDEKY
-409 FSGEIEPITSKFN
+409 FSGEVEPITSKFN
-422 SEIAIRKY
+422 NEIAIRKY

-436 LGIYDKEDSVSN
+436 LGIYDKEDKISD
-448 FFNETFMHFSG
+448 FFDETFMHFSD
-459 IDVYD
+459 IEVY
-464 KIDDAIS
+464 
-471 FLEENDFITGNKDK
+471 DK

-491 GKLVNSLYIDP
+491 GKLINSLYIDP

-514 IKKKEKIDELDLLH
+514 IKKKESVDEIDLLH
-528 VIFCSEE
+528 VLFCSEE
-535 FRNIRLNQKEFQKY
+535 FRNIRTNQKEFQKY

-561 ENIVDYDRFVS
+561 ENIVDYDRFIS
-572 AIKMAHVMQD
+572 AIKMAHVIQD

-587 NEKYMEEEYGLL
+587 TEKYMEEEYGLL

-615 SLSEISKVMQL
+615 SLNEISKVMQL
-626 RKREINEI
+626 RRKDMNEMG
-634 SIRIKNGIK
+634 IRIKNGIK

-650 SMPEIGRVRARKLYS
+650 SVPEIGRVRARKLYS
-665 AGITSLKLLKEAGLE
+665 TGITSLKSLKEASLE

-704 LLDRKVFV
+704 LLG

>member
-1 MDKLSELKSYIPERI
+1 MEKLSEFKDYIPENI
-16 YQRLEKKIEYFM
+16 YERLGKKIEYLM
-28 PPQSDAVKR
+28 PPQADSVRK
-37 GLFTGKS
+37 GLFNGKNLI
-44 MVVSAPTASGK
+44 VSAPTASGK

-77 PLRALISEKYEDFV
+77 PLRALISEKYDDFT
-91 KENSDIKAILSI
+91 KDNSDIKAILSI

-110 YNIDKYDVIFASTEK
+110 YNIDKYDVVFASTEK

-131 NSLHKI
+131 NSLQKI

-143 VYDEV
+143 IYDEV

-163 VTLNKLLFPNAQ
+163 ITLNKLLFPNAQ
-175 TIGLSATIG
+175 IIGLSATIG
-184 NADEL
+184 NSDEL
-189 AEWLKA
+189 ADWLKA
-195 ELVKSDFRPVKLS
+195 DLVKSDFRPVILS

-214 GELINGSVEKLNS
+214 GELINGSVEKLNN
-227 GYEDPLSNIISWLF
+227 GYDDPLSNITAWLF

-252 NKRTVVANAK
+252 NKRNVVSNAK
-262 TIGSIIGNKLSDDDK
+262 TISSLIGSKLLEDDK
-277 KMLISVS
+277 KKLLSVS
-284 KEVLNVLE
+284 KEILGVLD
-292 RPTTQCELLSD
+292 RPTTQCEILSD
-303 LVKQGVAFHHAGL
+303 LVKNGVAFHHAGL
-316 VNKQRK
+316 VNRQRK
-322 LIEDNFKNGLI
+322 IIEDNFKKGLI

-371 IEVEQMM
+371 IEIEQMM

-384 KYDKEGNAIVVA
+384 RYDKEGNAIIVA
-396 RNEGELDI
+396 RNESELEI
-404 IEEKY
+404 IDQKY
-409 FSGEIEPITSKFN
+409 FSGEVEPITSKFN

-430 TLNLFC
+430 ILNLFC
-436 LGIYDKEDSVSN
+436 LGIYDKEDRISD
-448 FFNETFMHFSG
+448 FFDETFMYFSG
-459 IDVYD
+459 IEVYD
-464 KIDDAIS
+464 KIEDAVS
-471 FLEENDFITGNKDK
+471 FLEDNDFISNNKNK

-514 IKKKEKIDELDLLH
+514 IKKKESIDEIDLLH
-528 VIFCSEE
+528 VLFCSEE
-535 FRNIRLNQKEFQKY
+535 FRHIRTNQKEFQKY

-561 ENIVDYDRFVS
+561 ENIVDYDRFIS

-587 NEKYMEEEYGLL
+587 TEKYMEEEYGLL
-599 PGEFYNILE
+599 PGEFYNVLE
-608 NTKWLVY
+608 NTKWLIY
-615 SLSEISKVMQL
+615 SLNEISKVMQL
-626 RKREINEI
+626 RRKDMTELG
-634 SIRIKNGIK
+634 IRIKNGIK

-650 SMPEIGRVRARKLYS
+650 SVPEIGRVRARKLYS
-665 AGITSLKLLKEAGLE
+665 AGIISLKSLKEAGLE
-680 RLSSLLGRGVAQK
+680 RLSPLLGRGVAQK

-704 LLDRKVFV
+704 LLK

>member
-1 MDKLSELKSYIPERI
+1 MEKLSEFKDYIPENI
-16 YQRLEKKIEYFM
+16 YERLGKKIEYLM
-28 PPQSDAVKR
+28 PPQADSVRK
-37 GLFTGKS
+37 GLFNGKNLI
-44 MVVSAPTASGK
+44 VSAPTASGK

-77 PLRALISEKYEDFV
+77 PLRALISEKYDDFT
-91 KENSDIKAILSI
+91 KDNSDIKAILSI

-110 YNIDKYDVIFASTEK
+110 YNIDKYDVVFASTEK

-131 NSLHKI
+131 NSLQKI

-143 VYDEV
+143 IYDEV

-163 VTLNKLLFPNAQ
+163 ITLNKLLFPNAQ
-175 TIGLSATIG
+175 IIGLSATIG
-184 NADEL
+184 NSDEL
-189 AEWLKA
+189 ADWLKA
-195 ELVKSDFRPVKLS
+195 DLVKSDFRPVILS

-214 GELINGSVEKLNS
+214 GELINGSVEKLNN
-227 GYEDPLSNIISWLF
+227 GYDDPLSNITAWLF

-252 NKRTVVANAK
+252 NKRNVVSNAK
-262 TIGSIIGNKLSDDDK
+262 TISSLIGSKLLEDDK
-277 KMLISVS
+277 KKLLSVS
-284 KEVLNVLE
+284 KEILGVLD
-292 RPTTQCELLSD
+292 RPTTQCEILSD
-303 LVKQGVAFHHAGL
+303 LVKNGVAFHHAGL
-316 VNKQRK
+316 VNRQRK
-322 LIEDNFKNGLI
+322 IIEDNFKKGLI

-371 IEVEQMM
+371 IEIEQMM

-384 KYDKEGNAIVVA
+384 RYDKEGNAIIVA
-396 RNEGELDI
+396 RNESELEI
-404 IEEKY
+404 IDQKY
-409 FSGEIEPITSKFN
+409 FSGEVEPITSKFN

-430 TLNLFC
+430 ILNLFC
-436 LGIYDKEDSVSN
+436 LGIYDKEDRISD
-448 FFNETFMHFSG
+448 FFDETFMYFSG
-459 IDVYD
+459 IEVYD
-464 KIDDAIS
+464 KIEDAVS
-471 FLEENDFITGNKDK
+471 FLEDNDFISNNNNK

-514 IKKKEKIDELDLLH
+514 IKKKESIDEIDLLH
-528 VIFCSEE
+528 VLFCSEE
-535 FRNIRLNQKEFQKY
+535 FRHIRTNQKEFQKY

-561 ENIVDYDRFVS
+561 ENIVDYDRFIS

-587 NEKYMEEEYGLL
+587 TEKYMEEEYGLL
-599 PGEFYNILE
+599 PGEFYNVLE
-608 NTKWLVY
+608 NTKWLIY
-615 SLSEISKVMQL
+615 SLNEISKVMQL
-626 RKREINEI
+626 RRKDMTDLG
-634 SIRIKNGIK
+634 IRIKNGIK

-650 SMPEIGRVRARKLYS
+650 SVPEIGRVRARKLYS
-665 AGITSLKLLKEAGLE
+665 AGIISLKSLKEAGLE
-680 RLSSLLGRGVAQK
+680 RLSPLLGRGVAQK

-704 LLDRKVFV
+704 LLK

>member
-1 MDKLSELKSYIPERI
+1 MEKLSEFKSNIPQII
-16 YQRLEKKIEYFM
+16 YERLEKKIEYLM
-28 PPQSDAVKR
+28 PPQAEAVKK
-37 GLFTGKS
+37 GLFNGKN
-44 MVVSAPTASGK
+44 VIVSAPTASGK

-91 KENSDIKAILSI
+91 KENSDVKAILSI

-163 VTLNKLLFPNAQ
+163 ITLNKLLFPNAQ
-175 TIGLSATIG
+175 IIGLSATIG

-189 AEWLKA
+189 SEWLKA
-195 ELVKSDFRPVKLS
+195 EMVKSDFRPVKLS

-214 GELINGSVEKLNS
+214 GELVNGTVEKINS
-227 GYEDPLSNIISWLF
+227 GYEDPLSNLAVWLF

-262 TIGSIIGNKLSDDDK
+262 TISSLTGSRLSGEDKTKL
-277 KMLISVS
+277 LAVS
-284 KEVLNVLE
+284 KDILNVLE
-292 RPTTQCELLSD
+292 RPTTQCEILSD
-303 LVKQGVAFHHAGL
+303 LVKSGVAFHHAGL

-322 LIEDNFKNGLI
+322 LIEDNFKKGLI

-371 IEVEQMM
+371 VEVEQMM

-384 KYDKEGNAIVVA
+384 KYDKEGSAIIVA
-396 RNEGELDI
+396 RNDGELEI
-404 IEEKY
+404 IDEKY
-409 FSGEIEPITSKFN
+409 LSGEIEPITSKFN
-422 SEIAIRKY
+422 NELAIRRY
-430 TLNLFC
+430 ALNLFC
-436 LGIYDKEDSVSN
+436 LGIYDKEDKVSD
-448 FFNETFMHFSG
+448 FFDETFMHFSG
-459 IDVYD
+459 IEVYD
-464 KIDDAIS
+464 KIEDAVS
-471 FLEENDFITGNKDK
+471 FLEENDFITENVGK

-514 IKKKEKIDELDLLH
+514 IKKKEKVEELDLLH

-535 FRNIRLNQKEFQKY
+535 FRNIRTNQKEFQKY

-561 ENIVDYDRFVS
+561 ENIVDYDRFIS

-608 NTKWLVY
+608 NTKWLLY
-615 SLSEISKVMQL
+615 SLNEISKVMQL
-626 RKREINEI
+626 RRKDVTEMG
-634 SIRIKNGIK
+634 IRIKNGIK

-650 SMPEIGRVRARKLYS
+650 SVPEIGRVRARKLYS
-665 AGITSLKLLKEAGLE
+665 AGITSLKSLKEAGLE
-680 RLSSLLGRGVAQK
+680 RLISLLGRGVAQK
-693 VYSYLHKNENT
+693 VYAYLHKNENT
-704 LLDRKVFV
+704 LLG

>member
-1 MDKLSELKSYIPERI
+1 MEKLSEFKDYIPENI
-16 YQRLEKKIEYFM
+16 YERLGKKIEYLM
-28 PPQSDAVKR
+28 PPQADSVRK
-37 GLFTGKS
+37 GLFNGKNLI
-44 MVVSAPTASGK
+44 VSAPTASGK

-77 PLRALISEKYEDFV
+77 PLRALISEKYDDFT
-91 KENSDIKAILSI
+91 KDNSDIKAILSI

-110 YNIDKYDVIFASTEK
+110 YNIDKYDVVFASTEK

-131 NSLHKI
+131 NSLQKI

-143 VYDEV
+143 IYDEV

-163 VTLNKLLFPNAQ
+163 ITLNKLLFPNAQ
-175 TIGLSATIG
+175 IIGLSATIG
-184 NADEL
+184 NSDEL
-189 AEWLKA
+189 ADWLKA
-195 ELVKSDFRPVKLS
+195 DLVKSDFRPVILS

-214 GELINGSVEKLNS
+214 GELINGSVEKLNN
-227 GYEDPLSNIISWLF
+227 GYDDPLSNITAWLF

-252 NKRTVVANAK
+252 NKRNVVSNAK
-262 TIGSIIGNKLSDDDK
+262 TISSLIGSKLLEDDK
-277 KMLISVS
+277 KKLLSVS
-284 KEVLNVLE
+284 KEILGVLD
-292 RPTTQCELLSD
+292 RPTTQCEILSD
-303 LVKQGVAFHHAGL
+303 LVKNGVAFHHAGL
-316 VNKQRK
+316 VNRQRK
-322 LIEDNFKNGLI
+322 IIEDNFKKGLI

-371 IEVEQMM
+371 IEIEQMM

-384 KYDKEGNAIVVA
+384 RYDKEGNAIIVA
-396 RNEGELDI
+396 RNESELEI
-404 IEEKY
+404 IDQKY
-409 FSGEIEPITSKFN
+409 FSGEVEPITSKFN

-430 TLNLFC
+430 ILNLFC
-436 LGIYDKEDSVSN
+436 LGIYDKEDRISD
-448 FFNETFMHFSG
+448 FFDETFMYFSG
-459 IDVYD
+459 IEVYD
-464 KIDDAIS
+464 KIEDAVS
-471 FLEENDFITGNKDK
+471 FLEDNDFISNNNNK

-514 IKKKEKIDELDLLH
+514 IKKKESIDEIDLLH
-528 VIFCSEE
+528 VLFCSEE
-535 FRNIRLNQKEFQKY
+535 FRHIRTNQKEFQKY

-561 ENIVDYDRFVS
+561 ENIVDYDRFIS

-587 NEKYMEEEYGLL
+587 TEKYMEEEYGLL
-599 PGEFYNILE
+599 PGEFYNVLE
-608 NTKWLVY
+608 NTKWLIY
-615 SLSEISKVMQL
+615 SLNEISKVMQL
-626 RKREINEI
+626 RRKDMTELG
-634 SIRIKNGIK
+634 IRIKNGIK

-650 SMPEIGRVRARKLYS
+650 SVPEIGRVRARKLYS
-665 AGITSLKLLKEAGLE
+665 TGIISLKSLKEAGLE
-680 RLSSLLGRGVAQK
+680 RLSPLLGRGVAQK

-704 LLDRKVFV
+704 LLK

>member
-1 MDKLSELKSYIPERI
+1 MEKLDELKRYIPESI
-16 YQRLEKKIEYFM
+16 YERLEKKIDHLM
-28 PPQSDAVKR
+28 PPQSDAIRK
-37 GLFTGKS
+37 GLFDGKNII
-44 MVVSAPTASGK
+44 VSAPTASGK

-91 KENSDIKAILSI
+91 KENSDVKSVLSI

-110 YNIDKYDVIFASTEK
+110 NNIDKYDVIFASTEK

-143 VYDEV
+143 VYDEI
-148 HLLSDI
+148 HLLSDT

-175 TIGLSATIG
+175 IIGLSATIG
-184 NADEL
+184 NSDEL

-195 ELVKSDFRPVKLS
+195 ELVKSDFRPVKLL

-214 GELINGSVEKLNS
+214 GELINGAVEKLS
-227 GYEDPLSNIISWLF
+227 GGYEDPLSNITAWLF
-241 KNNKQALVFSQ
+241 KNNKQALIFSQ

-262 TIGSIIGNKLSDDDK
+262 TISSLIGSRLSQDDK
-277 KMLISVS
+277 KKLMFVA
-284 KEVLNVLE
+284 KEVLGVLE
-292 RPTTQCELLSD
+292 RPTTQCEMLSEFIRN
-303 LVKQGVAFHHAGL
+303 GVAFHHAGL
-316 VNKQRK
+316 LNKQRK

-350 NTVIINSIRRYGDY
+350 NTVVINSIRRYGDY

-384 KYDKEGNAIVVA
+384 KYDSEGNAVVVA
-396 RNEGELDI
+396 RNEGELEI

-436 LGIYDKEDSVSN
+436 LGIYDKEDNISN
-448 FFNETFMHFSG
+448 FFDETFMHFSST
-459 IDVYD
+459 DAYD
-464 KIDDAIS
+464 KIEDAVS
-471 FLEENDFITGNKDK
+471 FLEENDFITEEKGK

-502 LTGSLFIKFIER
+502 LTGSLFIRFIDK
-514 IKKKEKIDELDLLH
+514 IKKKENVEELDLLH
-528 VIFCSEE
+528 VLFCSEE
-535 FRNIRLNQKEFQKY
+535 FRNIRTNQKEFQKY

-561 ENIVDYDRFVS
+561 ENIIDYDRFIS

-582 WISEK
+582 WVSEK

-615 SLSEISKVMQL
+615 SLNEISKVLQL
-626 RKREINEI
+626 RRKDITEME
-634 SIRIKNGIK
+634 IRIKNGIK

-650 SMPEIGRVRARKLYS
+650 SVPEIGRVRARKLYS
-665 AGITSLKLLKEAGLE
+665 SGITSLKSLKEAGLE

-704 LLDRKVFV
+704 L

>member
-1 MDKLSELKSYIPERI
+1 MEKLSEFKDYIPENI
-16 YQRLEKKIEYFM
+16 YERLGKKIEYLM
-28 PPQSDAVKR
+28 PPQADSVRK
-37 GLFTGKS
+37 GLFNGKNLI
-44 MVVSAPTASGK
+44 VSAPTASGK

-77 PLRALISEKYEDFV
+77 PLRALISEKYDDFT
-91 KENSDIKAILSI
+91 KDNSDIKAILSI

-110 YNIDKYDVIFASTEK
+110 YNIDKYDVVFASTEK

-131 NSLHKI
+131 NSLQKI

-143 VYDEV
+143 IYDEV

-163 VTLNKLLFPNAQ
+163 ITLNKLLFPNAQ
-175 TIGLSATIG
+175 IIGLSATIG
-184 NADEL
+184 NSDEL
-189 AEWLKA
+189 ADWLKA
-195 ELVKSDFRPVKLS
+195 DLVKSDFRPVILS

-214 GELINGSVEKLNS
+214 GELINGSVEKLNN
-227 GYEDPLSNIISWLF
+227 GYDDPLSNITAWLF

-252 NKRTVVANAK
+252 NKRNVVSNAK
-262 TIGSIIGNKLSDDDK
+262 TISSLIGSKLLEDDK
-277 KMLISVS
+277 KKLLSVS
-284 KEVLNVLE
+284 KEILGVLD
-292 RPTTQCELLSD
+292 RPTTQCEILSD
-303 LVKQGVAFHHAGL
+303 LVKNGVAFHHAGL
-316 VNKQRK
+316 VNRQRK
-322 LIEDNFKNGLI
+322 IIEDNFKKGLI

-371 IEVEQMM
+371 IEIEQMI

-384 KYDKEGNAIVVA
+384 RYDKEGNAIIVA
-396 RNEGELDI
+396 RNESELEI
-404 IEEKY
+404 IDQKY
-409 FSGEIEPITSKFN
+409 FSGEVEPITSKFN

-430 TLNLFC
+430 ILNLFC
-436 LGIYDKEDSVSN
+436 LGIYDKEDRISD
-448 FFNETFMHFSG
+448 FFDETFMYFSG
-459 IDVYD
+459 IEVYD
-464 KIDDAIS
+464 KIEDAVS
-471 FLEENDFITGNKDK
+471 FLEDNDFISNNKNK

-514 IKKKEKIDELDLLH
+514 IKKKESIDEIDLLH
-528 VIFCSEE
+528 VLFCSEE
-535 FRNIRLNQKEFQKY
+535 FRHIRTNQKEFQKY

-561 ENIVDYDRFVS
+561 ENIVDYDRFIS

-587 NEKYMEEEYGLL
+587 TEKYMEEEYGLL
-599 PGEFYNILE
+599 PGEFYNVLE
-608 NTKWLVY
+608 NTKWLIY
-615 SLSEISKVMQL
+615 SLNEISKVMQL
-626 RKREINEI
+626 RRKDMTELG
-634 SIRIKNGIK
+634 IRIKNGIK

-650 SMPEIGRVRARKLYS
+650 SVPEIGRVRARKLYS
-665 AGITSLKLLKEAGLE
+665 AGIISLKSLKEAGLE
-680 RLSSLLGRGVAQK
+680 RLSPLLGRGVAQK

-704 LLDRKVFV
+704 LLK

>member
-1 MDKLSELKSYIPERI
+1 MEKLSEFKSHIPESI
-16 YQRLEKKIEYFM
+16 YARLEKRVESLM
-28 PPQSDAVKR
+28 PPQADSVR
-37 GLFTGKS
+37 VGLFNGKNII
-44 MVVSAPTASGK
+44 VSAPTASGK

-77 PLRALISEKYEDFV
+77 PLRALISEKYEDFI
-91 KENSDIKAILSI
+91 KENPDIKAILSI
-103 GDYNEKD
+103 GDYNETD

-143 VYDEV
+143 IYDEV

-163 VTLNKLLFPNAQ
+163 ITLNKLLFPNAQ
-175 TIGLSATIG
+175 IIGLSATIG
-184 NADEL
+184 NSDEL
-189 AEWLKA
+189 ADWLKA

-214 GELINGSVEKLNS
+214 GELINGNIEKLNS
-227 GYEDPLSNIISWLF
+227 GYEDPLSNIAAWLF

-252 NKRTVVANAK
+252 NKRNVVSNAK
-262 TIGSIIGNKLSDDDK
+262 TVSSLIGGKLLEDDK
-277 KMLISVS
+277 KKLLLVS
-284 KEVLNVLE
+284 KEILGVLD
-292 RPTTQCELLSD
+292 RPTTQCEILSE
-303 LVKQGVAFHHAGL
+303 LVKNGVAFHHAGL
-316 VNKQRK
+316 VNRQRK
-322 LIEDNFKNGLI
+322 IIEDNFKKGLI

-371 IEVEQMM
+371 IEIEQMM

-384 KYDKEGNAIVVA
+384 RYDKEGNAIVIA
-396 RNEGELDI
+396 RNEGELEI
-404 IEEKY
+404 IDEKY
-409 FSGEIEPITSKFN
+409 FSGEVEPITSKFN

-436 LGIYDKEDSVSN
+436 LGIYDKEDKISD
-448 FFNETFMHFSG
+448 FFGETFMHFSG
-459 IDVYD
+459 IEVYE
-464 KIDDAIS
+464 KIEDAMS
-471 FLEENDFITGNKDK
+471 FLEENGFITDNKNK

-514 IKKKEKIDELDLLH
+514 IKKKENVEELDLMH
-528 VIFCSEE
+528 VLFCSEE
-535 FRNIRLNQKEFQKY
+535 FRNIRTNQKEFQKY

-561 ENIVDYDRFVS
+561 ENIVDYERFIS

-608 NTKWLVY
+608 NTKWLIY
-615 SLSEISKVMQL
+615 SLNEISKVMQL
-626 RKREINEI
+626 RRKDTNDMG
-634 SIRIKNGIK
+634 IRIKNGIK

-650 SMPEIGRVRARKLYS
+650 SVPEIGRVRARKLYS
-665 AGITSLKLLKEAGLE
+665 IGVVSLKSLREASLE
-680 RLSSLLGRGVAQK
+680 RLSQILGKGVAQK
-693 VYSYLHKNENT
+693 VYAYLHKNENT
-704 LLDRKVFV
+704 LLG